1 MILDKWTQCS
11 YFEIWRPR
19 YHGVKTVMLADYKV
33 GTHNK
38 IVFTKAKDMG
48 TSPYYISGA
57 RAKKFKKE
65 TNGKIDCYAVPVSE
79 LEPLEF
85 DEKSEQD
92 YK

>member
-1 MILDKWTQCS
+1 MKFDRWHQFK
-11 YFEIWRPR
+11 YFEIFAPR
-19 YHGVKTVMLADYKV
+19 YRDKTVLLAVHKV
-33 GTHNK
+33 GQDNK
-38 IVFTKAKDMG
+38 IVFTQAASLG
-48 TSPYYISGA
+48 TDPYYISGA

-85 DEKSEQD
+85 DEKSIHD